1 MAYTEGRECEA
12 KFCSSKSY
20 NGSPGERSRTEEH
33 TEVFVLVCGVVFVV
47 AQVSVLPD
55 QTSAST

>member
-1 MAYTEGRECEA
+1 MTSKPHRSHNMIGTFGKRE
-12 KFCSSKSY
+12 
-20 NGSPGERSRTEEH
+20 RTEEH